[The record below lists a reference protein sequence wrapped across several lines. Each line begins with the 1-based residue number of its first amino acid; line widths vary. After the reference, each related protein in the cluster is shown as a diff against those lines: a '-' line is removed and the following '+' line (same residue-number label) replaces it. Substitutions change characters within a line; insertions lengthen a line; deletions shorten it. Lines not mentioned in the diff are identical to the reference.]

1 MSWVATAVIGTA
13 VVGAYSANKAAKEQR
28 QSQQYAADKQAESFD
43 FYKPYVRDVI
53 NRGKGALN
61 RQLATGHIGDYSDR
75 QTYAQMND
83 MTMGGLNYA
92 NDQAVG
98 LANTPANLMGVSGGF
113 ADNFSNLYNRAA
125 DLGSDGIYGASVL
138 NDATAYGSS
147 SPQAQAMVD
156 SIMRDDTRRLNEQT
170 LPTIAREA
178 ALGRNTNSSR
188 SAVAAAIAKRGYDDR
203 RADVGADVA
212 DMLTGRYIDQRNT
225 DFGNASDLN
234 TQMGNVYNN
243 AYKMIPQLAAMRTG
257 AGNAFQA
264 EQQAILD
271 DARMRFEGRRDFEM
285 DMLNAYNSGILN
297 QAVRQSPQ
305 NPIQVNADPNAAA
318 FGGGMAGAGFGLDM
332 YKGIKDLK
340 EGK

>member
-1 MSWVATAVIGTA
+1 MSFFTAAAVIG
-13 VVGAYSANKAAKEQR
+13 GAALTSRAARKGAQQQAAAQR
-28 QSQQYAADKQAESFD
+28 DAAEMQAESFR
-43 FYKPYVRDVI
+43 FYKPYIRDAI
-53 NRGKGALN
+53 GQGKGALN

-92 NDQAVG
+92 NDQAVA
-98 LANTPANLMGVSGGF
+98 LANTPANFMGASGGF
-113 ADNFSNLYNRAA
+113 ANNFSNLYNRAA

-225 DFGNASDLN
+225 DFGNATDLN
-234 TQMGNVYNN
+234 AQMGNVYNN

-271 DARMRFEGRRDFEM
+271 DARMRFEGRRDFDM
-285 DMLNAYNSGILN
+285 DALNAYNAGILG

-305 NPIQVNADPNAAA
+305 NPIQVTASPSAAGI
-318 FGGGMAGAGFGLDM
+318 GGAMAGAGFGLDL
-332 YKGIKDLK
+332 YKTYKDVK
-340 EGK
+340 GS